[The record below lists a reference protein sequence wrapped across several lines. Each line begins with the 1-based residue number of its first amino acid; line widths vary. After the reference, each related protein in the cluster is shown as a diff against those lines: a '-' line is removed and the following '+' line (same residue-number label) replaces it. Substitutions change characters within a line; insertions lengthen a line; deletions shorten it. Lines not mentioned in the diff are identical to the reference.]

1 MGVAT
6 NESEA
11 PEPLHLVSRRGPL
24 RARAASAPDGRGRG
38 PVGDES
44 RASAAGSDGAL
55 RWVGCEHAELGRL
68 LEHGGEWIQRE
79 GPCEPRVGG
88 LTRWGKGELAT
99 RRMGNGGQSISRG

>member
-1 MGVAT
+1 MGAAT
-6 NESEA
+6 DESEA
-11 PEPLHLVSRRGPL
+11 PEPLHLVSRRGPVC
-24 RARAASAPDGRGRG
+24 ARAAPARDGRRRG

-79 GPCEPRVGG
+79 GPCGRGVFVYRPCSLQLCGTSAEPGFSTG
-88 LTRWGKGELAT
+88 L
-99 RRMGNGGQSISRG
+99 